1 MNEVAILCAL
11 RFKQAKSKLRFW
23 LTAIGYDT
31 SDHSATNRLYLIYL
45 VVFFSIWGLMVVALL
60 SSVVAQYLF
69 VKDSASFY
77 LQAGSI
83 NLLIFLIWFAATA
96 YTYLSHSP
104 MLFSEEDALQIC
116 QTPLNRHVIT
126 SVEFLFD
133 WPFKLVPFLFVGTV
147 LSLSALDANL
157 IGSFDKSMF
166 GKYFWSFVRVVIV
179 LTPFHFSLYCILW
192 ATGLAR
198 LQGKQRFAVP
208 ILIGASGLSAIGIF
222 SSLAPMQTTI
232 RDLINISFLWP
243 IAFPVMAAFG
253 AKNWLLG
260 TMLSL
265 LYSALSFFLL
275 NKVGK
280 TLNLADVNQAS
291 IYDRKRLL
299 LLQAGHTHASI
310 ELAKQRYLGEE
321 RQPTTFTKKGGI
333 ALLIQKDFIQAF
345 RYMTAQDLLGWLF
358 IPLLFY
364 FLIQFANQTTLWL
377 ILVYLIPAIAQKAIM
392 RVSDDL
398 KCWWMFHSLPLEPE
412 TILIGNL
419 TGSYLLILFLLSIS
433 FWLNVLINNT
443 PWIFSFFIPLAVA
456 IIFLIA
462 VVDMAR
468 QLNRE
473 SLLNGVVTGIS
484 GLSVMMGLFCL
495 VVIFGVYWLTK
506 TWILL
511 AILSTLL
518 ISGLIL
524 VVLWKLSVWVL
535 HSV

>member
-69 VKDSASFY
+69 VKDSISFH
-77 LQAGSI
+77 LQASSI

-133 WPFKLVPFLFVGTV
+133 WPFKLAPFLFVGAV
-147 LSLSALDANL
+147 LSLSVLDANL
-157 IGSFDKSMF
+157 IGSFDESMF
-166 GKYFWSFVRVVIV
+166 GEYLWSLVRMVIV

-192 ATGLAR
+192 TTGLAR

-208 ILIGASGLSAIGIF
+208 ILIGASGLGAIGII
-222 SSLAPMQTTI
+222 SSLTSMQTTM

-280 TLNLADVNQAS
+280 TLNLTDVHQAS
-291 IYDRKRLL
+291 IYDRKRLI

-310 ELAKQRYLGEE
+310 EVAKQRYLGEE
-321 RQPTTFTKKGGI
+321 RQPITFTQKGGI
-333 ALLIQKDFIQAF
+333 VLLIQKDFIQAF

-398 KCWWMFHSLPLEPE
+398 KCWWMFHSLPL
-412 TILIGNL
+412 
-419 TGSYLLILFLLSIS
+419 
-433 FWLNVLINNT
+433 
-443 PWIFSFFIPLAVA
+443 A
-456 IIFLIA
+456 
-462 VVDMAR
+462 
-468 QLNRE
+468 
-473 SLLNGVVTGIS
+473 
-484 GLSVMMGLFCL
+484 
-495 VVIFGVYWLTK
+495 
-506 TWILL
+506 
-511 AILSTLL
+511 
-518 ISGLIL
+518 
-524 VVLWKLSVWVL
+524 
-535 HSV
+535 